1 MRRITL
7 FFPLLLVA
15 LLLATALPCATA
27 AAAIGFEAAAAVA
40 RQSVPGQR
48 LLAMRERT
56 RNGVWVY
63 ECDLVNVPPS
73 QFTTATVHRDNGSV
87 LDIAAIAIPP
97 DEFAATQQAVQRLN
111 YARADFAQA
120 IAAANARARRTDV
133 ERIDLLYEGGI
144 LAFRVSYFDAPVLVE
159 VDSIT
164 GGVIPALIPGLGI
177 EPTVSVA
184 EMAGA
189 IAHAEWVV
197 GLQWRAIEGAA
208 VQRFD
213 GVTVKVLLANRV
225 SGQLMRV
232 EVVQGF
238 LIPGGAFVALGGQAA
253 RAAGAATGSPVVCQA
268 IDAMA
273 AVQLA
278 SPEPGVNAISL
289 EAREG
294 GAFEWVAR
302 VVDAQ
307 EVEKDAMLD
316 ATVPAARQ
324 SPRFMAPIDF
334 PVGDVSRDGVVNAAD
349 LALLLGAWGAFNPLF
364 DVNESGLVDAGD
376 IAAALND
383 WTN

>member
-7 FFPLLLVA
+7 LFQL
-15 LLLATALPCATA
+15 LLLAAAFPCPSA
-27 AAAIGFEAAAAVA
+27 AGAIGFEAAAVVA

-63 ECDLVNVPPS
+63 ECDLVDVPPT
-73 QFTTATVHRDNGSV
+73 QFTTATIHRDNGSV

-120 IAAANARARRTDV
+120 MAVANARAQRTAI

-144 LAFRVSYFDAPVLVE
+144 LAYRVSYFDAPILVE

-177 EPTVSVA
+177 EPTVTVA

-189 IAHAEWVV
+189 IAHAEWVI
-197 GLQWRAIEGAA
+197 GLQWRAIEGVA

-213 GVTVKVLLANRV
+213 GVTVKVLLANRL

-238 LIPGGAFVALGGQAA
+238 LIPSGAFVALGGQAA
-253 RAAGAATGSPVVCQA
+253 RAAGVAIGSPVICRA
-268 IDAMA
+268 IDALSS
-273 AVQLA
+273 VQQS
-278 SPEPGVNAISL
+278 SPELGVNAVSL
-289 EAREG
+289 EARAG
-294 GAFEWVAR
+294 GAYEWAVR
-302 VVDAQ
+302 LVDAQ
-307 EVEKDAMLD
+307 EVEADALLE
-316 ATVPAARQ
+316 ASVAASRK
-324 SPRFMAPIDF
+324 SPQFVAPIDF
-334 PVGDVSRDGVVNAAD
+334 PPGDVSRDGVVNAED
-349 LALLLGAWGAFNPLF
+349 LALILGSWGAFNPLF

-383 WTN
+383 WTY